1 MKINSSKLLTL
12 LALCLIIL
20 TGLHPTPSYSQSQ
33 KGKIAFAAN
42 VSSNWDIFVMDDDGS
57 NLQQLTHTPFD
68 ERSPAI
74 SPDTKQIAYASSD
87 GSLGI
92 MNIDGKEN
100 HPLDLP
106 KGTYNYPA
114 WLPGGKHLI
123 LTAFIFIGPDME
135 DGDLWIY
142 DITGKT
148 TDKTL
153 KQTGTQTFPACFI
166 NKDIVYS
173 LVLSG
178 PHRQISHQLWK
189 YNPQTKRARQ
199 LLIGHFN
206 DMHPAVPHNGN
217 HIAFVSDRSGNYD
230 LWLTDS
236 NGNDLRQLTRDQSA
250 DINPVFS
257 PDNSRILFV
266 SNRTGIYELW
276 QMNIQTRETEKLSPF
291 KEKRIEIRD
300 PSWK

>member
-1 MKINSSKLLTL
+1 MKINSSNILTL
-12 LALCLIIL
+12 LALCLIL
-20 TGLHPTPSYSQSQ
+20 PGLHPTPSYSQFQ
-33 KGKIAFAAN
+33 KGKIAFSAN
-42 VSSNWDIFVMDDDGS
+42 INSNWDIFVMDDNG
-57 NLQQLTHTPFD
+57 NNIRQLTHTPFD

-74 SPDTKQIAYASSD
+74 SPDKKQIVYASSD

-114 WLPGGKHLI
+114 WFPNGKRLI
-123 LTAFIFIGPDME
+123 LSSFIFIGPDTE
-135 DGDLWIY
+135 DSDLWIY
-142 DITGKT
+142 DMEDKT
-148 TDKTL
+148 TDKAL
-153 KQTGTQTFPACFI
+153 KQTGSQVYPACSGRSTEL
-166 NKDIVYS
+166 VYS
-173 LVLSG
+173 LLISG

-189 YNPQTKRARQ
+189 YNPQTQKARQ

-206 DMHPAVPHNGN
+206 DMHPALSPNEN

-236 NGNDLRQLTRDQSA
+236 DGNDLRQLTRDQTA

-276 QMNIQTRETEKLSPF
+276 QIDIQTRKTEKLSPF
-291 KEKRIEIRD
+291 KEKKIEIRD